1 MNFED
6 KEAIQDKINII
17 ARQTDYDNEIA
28 YKKLQEA
35 DGDHIKVIK
44 NYMGITEK
52 KAPTIKSVNQEIYR
66 QLRHKMDDSLRE
78 YNKKQQEKLEKE
90 ISENMN
96 L

>member
-6 KEAIQDKINII
+6 KEDIQEKINII
-17 ARQTDYDNEIA
+17 TRQTNYDNEIA
-28 YKKLQEA
+28 HKKLQDA

-44 NYMGITEK
+44 SYLGITEK

-90 ISENMN
+90 ITN
-96 L
+96 